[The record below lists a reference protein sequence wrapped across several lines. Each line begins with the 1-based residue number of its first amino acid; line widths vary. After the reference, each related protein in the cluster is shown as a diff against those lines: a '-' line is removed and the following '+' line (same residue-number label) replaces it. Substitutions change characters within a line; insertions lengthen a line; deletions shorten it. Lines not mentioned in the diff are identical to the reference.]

1 MPSPRWLQVGV
12 HVLGHY
18 GLSGTGTST
27 RCASNRSSAS
37 HDGDGQSGQAPH
49 LESQRSVEAQI
60 SGQRLPF
67 TSGHGVRSHY
77 RAEIVL
83 VNPRLKASALNC

>member
-1 MPSPRWLQVGV
+1 MM
-12 HVLGHY
+12 
-18 GLSGTGTST
+18 GTVSL
-27 RCASNRSSAS
+27 AKPPISN
-37 HDGDGQSGQAPH
+37 
-49 LESQRSVEAQI
+49 LKEAQI